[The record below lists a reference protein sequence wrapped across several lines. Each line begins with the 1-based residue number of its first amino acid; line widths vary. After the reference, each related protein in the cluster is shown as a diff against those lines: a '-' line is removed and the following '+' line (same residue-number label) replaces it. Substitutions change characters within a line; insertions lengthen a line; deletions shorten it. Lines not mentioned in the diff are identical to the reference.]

1 MARLGRLETSVAAMA
16 ADVGEIKRDVG
27 EIKTA
32 AWKTAEIL
40 ADHSERLGAIQ
51 RTLDERLG
59 AVTDRLDRL
68 IAVTIQERTG
78 RTERLGEIERRLSRL
93 EERAVIGRR
102 TRTMAQDEGWSEQAF
117 AENLRRRK
125 RRLWAT
131 GGSVTSAGL
140 LALTGFV
147 AGSNVSLLLASVAF
161 VAAAISCFLLQQDGW
176 VAETQ
181 EYHLRGKD
189 YARSR
194 QLALPLFFVFA
205 ALITV
210 GFASGV
216 R

>member
-1 MARLGRLETSVAAMA
+1 
-16 ADVGEIKRDVG
+16 
-27 EIKTA
+27 
-32 AWKTAEIL
+32 
-40 ADHSERLGAIQ
+40 
-51 RTLDERLG
+51 
-59 AVTDRLDRL
+59 
-68 IAVTIQERTG
+68 
-78 RTERLGEIERRLSRL
+78 
-93 EERAVIGRR
+93 
-102 TRTMAQDEGWSEQAF
+102 MAQDEGWSEQAF
-117 AENLRRRK
+117 AEKLRRRE

-131 GGSVTSAGL
+131 GGSVISAGV

-161 VAAAISCFLLQQDGW
+161 VAASISCFLLQQDGW

-181 EYHLRGKD
+181 EYHLLGKD